1 MGLFFSKTSALFSAI
16 NKNDLEKCQKIIQK
30 DKSVLNLKDKKGLT
44 GMHHSVLLDKS
55 DITEFFCSMGA
66 DINTIDVE
74 GNTPLHLAAKFNKSK
89 IAEILI
95 KNGAGINLK
104 NSQGETPLHLAAQ
117 KCTWEAMEV
126 LLTLLNNEAD
136 VSLKTNAGDTALLYS
151 LIFGHTD
158 PVIVELLCH
167 FGSDVNVRNS
177 RGDTP
182 LKWAIFVGGVRGD
195 FGMAKSLLERGASAD
210 DDEARFMAYDY
221 STRHNNNKI
230 FIEILDIY
238 GMKSKIKDEYKV
250 NSATLLEAAF
260 KQFWAFMAVKWWNN
274 EPRNE
279 AICDYCNTTVK
290 KNDGFLIQ
298 KRLACADCIDRL
310 SEKMWENLAAET
322 SYYGE
327 GLLNKVSNFYLHD

>member
-1 MGLFFSKTSALFSAI
+1 MGLFFSKTSAFFSAI
-16 NKNDLEKCQKIIQK
+16 NKNDLGKCQKIIQK

-44 GMHHSVLLDKS
+44 GMHYSVLLDKS

-74 GNTPLHLAAKFNKSK
+74 GNTPLHLAAKFNKNEM
-89 IAEILI
+89 AEILI

-104 NSQGETPLHLAAQ
+104 NSKGETPLHVAAE
-117 KCTWEAMEV
+117 KGSMEV
-126 LLTLLNNEAD
+126 LLTLLNNKAD
-136 VSLKTNAGDTALLYS
+136 VSLKTNAEHTALEYS
-151 LIFGHTD
+151 IIFHPD
-158 PVIVELLCH
+158 PVIVELLCL
-167 FGSDVNVRNS
+167 FGSDVNVRS
-177 RGDTP
+177 SQGITP
-182 LKWAIFVGGVRGD
+182 LTWAIMGRGD
-195 FGMAKSLLERGASAD
+195 FGTAKSLLERGASTD
-210 DDEARFMAYDY
+210 DDEARFMAYEY
-221 STRHNNNKI
+221 SDRHNNNRI

-260 KQFWAFMAVKWWNN
+260 KQFWAYMAVKWWNN

-279 AICDYCNTTVK
+279 AICDYCNTSVK

-310 SEKMWENLAAET
+310 SKNMWENLASDP

-327 GLLNKVSNFYLHD
+327 GLLNKVNNYYLHN